1 MRKAKSRHDM
11 DTAGVRVEI
20 MSRCMLT
27 EILRFDTVLLSLF
40 QFRMTI
46 ASVHMARFAKLLHH
60 SN

>member
-1 MRKAKSRHDM
+1 MGFPGMRKAKSRHDM

-46 ASVHMARFAKLLHH
+46 ASVHMARFAKL
-60 SN
+60 